1 MIFILITAI
10 LLISIRTIGYGIY
23 EIKDCKNKFGGVFVI
38 IFAIAS
44 AAFAISMILLRWAGS
59 RRAEIG

>member
-1 MIFILITAI
+1 MIFILIAAI
-10 LLISIRTIGYGIY
+10 LIISIRTIGYGIY

-44 AAFAISMILLRWAGS
+44 AAFAITMVLLR
-59 RRAEIG
+59 

>member
-1 MIFILITAI
+1 MIFVLITAI

-23 EIKDCKNKFGGVFVI
+23 EIKDCKNIFGGVFVI

-44 AAFAISMILLRWAGS
+44 AVFAISMILLR
-59 RRAEIG
+59 